1 MTRKP
6 QFADRRGPVGQEPR
20 LKRGIAPGVGDD
32 RRAALGP
39 DLVAIHFDPG
49 VDRCGID
56 ELLLRKKALQRS
68 RAQRRLGRQMRME
81 FLMDMGDCL

>member
-1 MTRKP
+1 
-6 QFADRRGPVGQEPR
+6 
-20 LKRGIAPGVGDD
+20 VGDD
-32 RRAALGP
+32 GRAALGS

-56 ELLLRKKALQRS
+56 ELLLGKKALQRS
-68 RAQRRLGRQMRME
+68 RAQGWLGRQMRMK